1 MVKYRGSS
9 FGRNE
14 YPYIIAEDGFHLLPV
29 SSVALTHQPLGAVV
43 SSGSVPLDVML
54 GGGYKCGSSVL
65 IAGTPGTG
73 KTTIASTFVQ
83 AACARGE
90 TALFVTFEESEEAVI
105 ANMLSPGIDLRPA
118 RQAGTLRF
126 LTALPE
132 AMGAEEHLFGAL
144 RTIAAF
150 QPRLLVVDALSSTLR
165 MGTEQAAFEYAIR
178 LLIACRERGLTCLF
192 TNQLLSAAEES
203 AYAGVGVSSLVDT
216 IILLRFVENEGRLR
230 RTLLVRKV
238 RGAAHSVQCHEFCIT
253 DRGIEVL
260 DVYRGGNGVRAGRRV
275 RPGKRPKRT
284 SSEQPH

>member
-1 MVKYRGSS
+1 
-9 FGRNE
+9 
-14 YPYIIAEDGFHLLPV
+14 
-29 SSVALTHQPLGAVV
+29 
-43 SSGSVPLDVML
+43 LDVML

-73 KTTIASTFVQ
+73 KTTIASTVVQ

-203 AYAGVGVSSLVDT
+203 AYAGVGVSS
-216 IILLRFVENEGRLR
+216 
-230 RTLLVRKV
+230 
-238 RGAAHSVQCHEFCIT
+238 
-253 DRGIEVL
+253 
-260 DVYRGGNGVRAGRRV
+260 
-275 RPGKRPKRT
+275 
-284 SSEQPH
+284 